1 MSIRDIHVTCDTNF
15 RTSYLRTWGL
25 KGICSYKCISSY
37 RRAYTCRYIYAHTR
51 IRTRKYTSYS
61 YTCTSYSH
69 TNTNISHT
77 LTHTSHPHTHTKAY
91 RLLLH
96 THLILTHTQTY
107 TDTDTRARTD
117 GHTHGQTYFG
127 LPPARSAEPCSSHSC
142 S

>member
-1 MSIRDIHVTCDTNF
+1 MSIRDIHVTYDTNF

-77 LTHTSHPHTHTKAY
+77 LTHTSHPHTHKSIPPTLTY
-91 RLLLH
+91 TPH
-96 THLILTHTQTY
+96 TLTHTHTNIHGHGHTRANGRTY
-107 TDTDTRARTD
+107 TRTNILWL
-117 GHTHGQTYFG
+117 T
-127 LPPARSAEPCSSHSC
+127 SC
-142 S
+142 PVGGT